1 VPPVRRARELVVEPR
16 PDKPD
21 FKERQSLAWGGPAA
35 GYHSIAQEV
44 QPLAERLLEVVRVT
58 TGDEVLDAAAGTGI
72 TAMAAARRGG
82 QVTAL
87 DFAAPLLEAGQLIA
101 ERGLHINGIEWVL
114 GDVEQMP
121 FPDARFDVVVST
133 VGVIFAP
140 DHRHVAREL
149 QRVLHPGGRLGL
161 ACAKPEGTV
170 GRLNAV
176 RSRYVSLPSGVAQ
189 PHDWGKPGY
198 VRHLLSGGFTDITFE
213 DAWFPVVAGS
223 AEEAR
228 DRWLAGFGPMRQAYE
243 GLAGQDREALRA
255 DLLSLFREFEVEGIG
270 MVMPR
275 EAIIASAIAR
285 G

>member
-1 VPPVRRARELVVEPR
+1 MEPR

-58 TGDEVLDAAAGTGI
+58 ADDKVLDAAAGTGI
-72 TAMAAARRGG
+72 TAIAAARRGA

-87 DFAAPLLEAGQLIA
+87 DFAAPLLEAGRVIA
-101 ERGLHINGIEWVL
+101 ERGLHISGIEWVL

-140 DHRHVAREL
+140 DHRQVAREL
-149 QRVLHPGGRLGL
+149 RRVLRPGGRLGL

-176 RSRYVSLPSGVAQ
+176 RSRYVPLPSGVAQ
-189 PHDWGKPGY
+189 PHDWGTPAY
-198 VRHLLSGGFTDITFE
+198 VRDLLGGGFTDITFE

-243 GLAGQDREALRA
+243 GLADQDREALRA

-275 EAIIASAIAR
+275 EALLVTAVAR